1 MKKISRKDL
10 AKMSSR
16 EVLAAAREPYGR
28 LIGYLRPYK
37 ARFALG
43 IFFGLLAGATNGG
56 LVFVTRHVGNE
67 VLSQRSAGPGPGAG
81 GLKFPVVPDWVPLV
95 PARYKTPAPITP
107 PAGQVAVPTPAPA
120 PAPAG
125 AATPVAGAPT
135 AATPPAPAAPA
146 ASALV
151 DSAAIVESDPAAE
164 WLRASLNKTGSEG
177 ATEMAKIPQET
188 PLRKVMWVCALIP
201 MLMMVRGLF
210 GYLNAY
216 CMQWVSLQ
224 TLDDIRQEVFEKVLG
239 QSQEFFNKQ
248 KVGDLIQTV
257 FNQTRMAQMALTQ
270 VASDVVK
277 QPVSIIGALV
287 AMLFIDWKF
296 TLFSFT
302 IFPLCILP
310 VLYIGK
316 RIRRE
321 SNKEEEE
328 AGLLMNIMQEAL
340 GGIRVVKAHGREE
353 YESRRFSAANQKML
367 ALMMRWRSA
376 MELTGPLVE
385 STASLGIAAALVYA
399 FWKDMGPGDFLALNG
414 ALVLMY
420 EPAKSLGKLHI
431 LLQKCLAATTKI
443 FELMDRVPGVRDAP
457 EAVCLPPVSG
467 CVQFHGVTFSY
478 DKKKGS
484 AVNDIDL
491 VIPAGSTCALVG
503 QTGSGK
509 STLLALLMRFYDP
522 EQGYLTVDGHDL
534 RRVTQ
539 RSLRDQIALVN
550 QDIFLFH
557 DSIYENIRYGRLNAT
572 REEIEEA
579 ARRAHAHDFIMAHKD
594 GYGRDV
600 GDRGCNLSG
609 GQRQRI
615 SIARAFLR
623 DAPILLLDEA
633 TSALDSETEAQIQN
647 DLDELAKNRTVI
659 AIAHRLST
667 ILRADQIV
675 VLEHGRITDIGT
687 HAELLQR
694 SERYL
699 RVYRMQFESALDA
712 GGTT

>member
-16 EVLAAAREPYGR
+16 EVLTAAREPYGR
-28 LIGYLRPYK
+28 LIRYLRPYR

-67 VLSQRSAGPGPGAG
+67 VLSQRSAGSEAGAASG
-81 GLKFPVVPDWVPLV
+81 GVKTRLTVPEWVPLV
-95 PARYKTPAPITP
+95 PARYKQRPAE
-107 PAGQVAVPTPAPA
+107 AVP
-120 PAPAG
+120 
-125 AATPVAGAPT
+125 AAVPEAV
-135 AATPPAPAAPA
+135 PAAGGRPA
-146 ASALV
+146 E
-151 DSAAIVESDPAAE
+151 DEMAAE
-164 WLRASLNKTGSEG
+164 WLSASLNSSGAEG
-177 ATEMAKIPQET
+177 AVVLSKTSKVAEEPSFRKI
-188 PLRKVMWVCALIP
+188 VWVCALIP

-224 TLDDIRQEVFEKVLG
+224 TLDDIRQEVFQKVLG

-277 QPVSIIGALV
+277 QPVSILGALA
-287 AMLFIDWKF
+287 AMFFIDWKF

-316 RIRRE
+316 KIRRE

-353 YESRRFSAANQKML
+353 YEARRFSRANQKML
-367 ALMMRWRSA
+367 AMMMRWRKA

-399 FWKDMGPGDFLALNG
+399 FWKEMGPGDFLALNA

-443 FELMDRVPGVRDAP
+443 FELMDRVPGVQDAAD
-457 EAVCLPPVSG
+457 AVKLRKVAG
-467 CVQFHGVTFSY
+467 HVRFHGVTFSY
-478 DKKKGS
+478 DKKKGT
-484 AVNDIDL
+484 ALNDIDL

-522 EQGYLTVDGHDL
+522 EKGYLTIDGQDL
-534 RRVTQ
+534 RQVTQ

-557 DSIYENIRYGRLNAT
+557 DSIYENIRYGRLDAT

-579 ARRAHAHDFIMAHKD
+579 ARQAHAHEFIMAHKD
-594 GYGRDV
+594 GYERDV

-623 DAPILLLDEA
+623 NAPILLLDEA
-633 TSALDSETEAQIQN
+633 TSALDSETEAQIQT
-647 DLDELAKNRTVI
+647 DLDELAKDRTVI

-675 VLEHGRITDIGT
+675 VLEHGRITDVGT
-687 HAELLQR
+687 HAELLRR

-699 RVYRMQFESALDA
+699 RVYRMQFESGFEPGVSGRAEA
-712 GGTT
+712 VGGV

>member
-1 MKKISRKDL
+1 MKKISRKEL
-10 AKMSSR
+10 ATMSSR
-16 EVLAAAREPYGR
+16 EVLAAAREPYRR

-37 ARFALG
+37 SRFALG
-43 IFFGLLAGATNGG
+43 ILFGLLAGATNGG

-67 VLSQRSAGPGPGAG
+67 VLSQRAPGTPGPGAAAS
-81 GLKFPVVPDWVPLV
+81 LKLPPVPEWVPFV
-95 PARYKTPAPITP
+95 PARFKQPATPAP
-107 PAGQVAVPTPAPA
+107 
-120 PAPAG
+120 
-125 AATPVAGAPT
+125 
-135 AATPPAPAAPA
+135 TPPAPADTTASTTPA
-146 ASALV
+146 A
-151 DSAAIVESDPAAE
+151 AATTATTATATPATPAPESPAPTLDDPAAE
-164 WLRASLNKTGSEG
+164 WFGASRALTAAEG
-177 ATEMAKIPQET
+177 AAELAKIPQET
-188 PLRKVMWVCALIP
+188 PLRKIIWVCALVP
-201 MLMMVRGLF
+201 ALMLVRGLF

-216 CMQWVSLQ
+216 CMQWVSLR

-248 KVGDLIQTV
+248 KVGDLIQTI

-270 VASDVVK
+270 VASDMIK
-277 QPVSIIGALV
+277 QPVSILGALT
-287 AMLFIDWKF
+287 AMLFIDWRF

-310 VLYIGK
+310 VLAIGK
-316 RIRRE
+316 KIRRE

-328 AGLLMNIMQEAL
+328 AGLLMNIMQEAF

-353 YESRRFSAANQKML
+353 YEAKRFSRANQKML
-367 ALMMRWRSA
+367 ALMMRWRKA

-385 STASLGIAAALVYA
+385 STASIGIAAALVYA
-399 FWKDMGPGDFLALNG
+399 FWKGLGPGDFLALNG
-414 ALVLMY
+414 ALILMY
-420 EPAKSLGKLHI
+420 EPAKALGKLHI

-443 FELMDRVPGVRDAP
+443 FELMDRVPGVQDDPAAIPLRRARGH
-457 EAVCLPPVSG
+457 L
-467 CVQFHGVTFSY
+467 QFHGVTFSY
-478 DKKKGS
+478 DKKKGT

-509 STLLALLMRFYDP
+509 STLLGLLMRFYDP
-522 EQGYLTVDGHDL
+522 EKGYITLDGHDL
-534 RRVTQ
+534 RRLSQ

-557 DSIYENIRYGRLNAT
+557 DTIYENIRYGRLNAT
-572 REEIEEA
+572 TAEIEEA

-594 GYGRDV
+594 GYQRDV
-600 GDRGCNLSG
+600 GDRGGNLSG

-623 DAPILLLDEA
+623 NAPILLLDEA
-633 TSALDSETEAQIQN
+633 TSALDSETEAQIQA

-687 HAELLQR
+687 HAELLRR
-694 SERYL
+694 SERYQ
-699 RVYRMQFESALDA
+699 RVYRMQFESALEPPA
-712 GGTT
+712 AE

>member
-1 MKKISRKDL
+1 
-10 AKMSSR
+10 MSSR
-16 EVLAAAREPYGR
+16 EVLAAAREPYRR
-28 LIGYLRPYK
+28 LVRYLRPYK
-37 ARFALG
+37 SRFALG
-43 IFFGLLAGATNGG
+43 ILFGLLAGATNGG

-67 VLSQRSAGPGPGAG
+67 VLSQRAPEAPAPAAAS
-81 GLKFPVVPDWVPLV
+81 GLKLPPVPEWVPFV
-95 PARYKTPAPITP
+95 PARYK
-107 PAGQVAVPTPAPA
+107 Q
-120 PAPAG
+120 
-125 AATPVAGAPT
+125 AATPASATARPAGDA
-135 AATPPAPAAPA
+135 APAAPEPA
-146 ASALV
+146 MEAPAVPASSAEPASAATPAL
-151 DSAAIVESDPAAE
+151 EDPAAQ
-164 WLRASLNKTGSEG
+164 WFGASRSLTAAE
-177 ATEMAKIPQET
+177 AAAELARIPQEA
-188 PLRKVMWVCALIP
+188 PLRKIVWVCALIP
-201 MLMMVRGLF
+201 ALMLVRGLF

-216 CMQWVSLQ
+216 CMQWVSLR

-239 QSQEFFNKQ
+239 QSQEFYNKQ
-248 KVGDLIQTV
+248 KVGDLIQTI

-270 VASDVVK
+270 VASDMIK
-277 QPVSIIGALV
+277 QPVSILGALT

-310 VLYIGK
+310 VLAIGK
-316 RIRRE
+316 KIRRE

-328 AGLLMNIMQEAL
+328 AGRLMNIMQEAF

-353 YESRRFSAANQKML
+353 YEARRFSRANQKML
-367 ALMMRWRSA
+367 ALMMRWRKA

-385 STASLGIAAALVYA
+385 ATASVGIAAALVYA
-399 FWKDMGPGDFLALNG
+399 FWKGLGPGDFLALNG

-420 EPAKSLGKLHI
+420 EPAKALGKLHI

-443 FELMDRVPGVRDAP
+443 FELMDRVPGVQDDP
-457 EAVCLPPVSG
+457 EATRLRKSRG
-467 CVQFHGVTFSY
+467 QLQFHGVTFSY
-478 DKKKGS
+478 DKKKGT

-522 EQGYLTVDGHDL
+522 EKGYITLDGHDL
-534 RRVTQ
+534 RRITQ

-557 DSIYENIRYGRLNAT
+557 DTIYENIRYGRLDAT
-572 REEIEEA
+572 AAEIEEA
-579 ARRAHAHDFIMAHKD
+579 ARRAHAHEFIMAHQD
-594 GYGRDV
+594 GYQRDV
-600 GDRGCNLSG
+600 GDRGTNLSG

-623 DAPILLLDEA
+623 NAPILLLDEA
-633 TSALDSETEAQIQN
+633 TSALDSETEAQIQA

-694 SERYL
+694 SERYQ
-699 RVYRMQFESALDA
+699 RVYRMQFESALEPSPAA
-712 GGTT
+712 GHFS

>member
-1 MKKISRKDL
+1 
-10 AKMSSR
+10 MSSR
-16 EVLAAAREPYGR
+16 EVLAAAREPYRR
-28 LIGYLRPYK
+28 LATYLRPYK
-37 ARFALG
+37 SRFALG
-43 IFFGLLAGATNGG
+43 ILFGLLAGATNGG

-67 VLSQRSAGPGPGAG
+67 VLSQRATDTVGPAAPG
-81 GLKFPVVPDWVPLV
+81 GLQLPPLPEWVPFV
-95 PARYKTPAPITP
+95 PARFKQP
-107 PAGQVAVPTPAPA
+107 
-120 PAPAG
+120 
-125 AATPVAGAPT
+125 
-135 AATPPAPAAPA
+135 ATPPAPPASEAAAAAPA
-146 ASALV
+146 GDGTQPAAAPATASPLPPA
-151 DSAAIVESDPAAE
+151 DATAGAAAGPSPADDPAAE
-164 WLRASLNKTGSEG
+164 WFSASRTLTAAEG
-177 ATEMAKIPQET
+177 ASELAKIPQET
-188 PLRKVMWVCALIP
+188 PLRKIVWVCALIP
-201 MLMMVRGLF
+201 ALMLVRGLF

-216 CMQWVSLQ
+216 CMQWVSLR

-248 KVGDLIQTV
+248 KVGDLIQTI

-270 VASDVVK
+270 VASDMIK
-277 QPVSIIGALV
+277 QPVAILGALT
-287 AMLFIDWKF
+287 AMLFIDWRF

-316 RIRRE
+316 KIRRE

-328 AGLLMNIMQEAL
+328 AGQLMSIMQEAL

-353 YESRRFSAANQKML
+353 YEAKRFSRANQKML
-367 ALMMRWRSA
+367 ALMMRWRKA

-385 STASLGIAAALVYA
+385 STASIGIAAALVYA
-399 FWKDMGPGDFLALNG
+399 FWKGLGPGDFLALNG

-420 EPAKSLGKLHI
+420 EPAKALGKLHI

-443 FELMDRVPGVRDAP
+443 FELMDRVPGVQDDSAAAKLRKAK
-457 EAVCLPPVSG
+457 G
-467 CVQFHGVTFSY
+467 HVQFHGVTFSY

-522 EQGYLTVDGHDL
+522 EKGYITIDGQDL

-557 DSIYENIRYGRLNAT
+557 DTIYENIRYGRLDAT
-572 REEIEEA
+572 QAEIEEA

-594 GYGRDV
+594 GYQRDV
-600 GDRGCNLSG
+600 GDRGGNLSG

-623 DAPILLLDEA
+623 NAPILLLDEA
-633 TSALDSETEAQIQN
+633 TSALDSETEAQIQA

-694 SERYL
+694 SERYQ
-699 RVYRMQFESALDA
+699 RVYRMQFETALEPPA
-712 GGTT
+712 PE

>member
-10 AKMSSR
+10 ATMSSR

-28 LIGYLRPYK
+28 LITYLRPYK

-67 VLSQRSAGPGPGAG
+67 VLSQRSPDQAGPAG
-81 GLKFPVVPDWVPLV
+81 GQGLKLPPLPSWVPLM
-95 PARYKTPAPITP
+95 PAHYK
-107 PAGQVAVPTPAPA
+107 QLAPA
-120 PAPAG
+120 PAAASGTPA
-125 AATPVAGAPT
+125 VGAPATDT
-135 AATPPAPAAPA
+135 AGPPAAGLDPASPAAAVPPVGEA
-146 ASALV
+146 
-151 DSAAIVESDPAAE
+151 DPAAE
-164 WLRASLNKTGSEG
+164 WLSATLNKTGAEG
-177 ATEMAKIPQET
+177 ATEMAKIPRET
-188 PLRKVMWVCALIP
+188 PLRKIVWICALIP
-201 MLMMVRGLF
+201 GLMMLRGLF

-270 VASDVVK
+270 VASDVIK
-277 QPVSIIGALV
+277 QPVSILGALT

-316 RIRRE
+316 KIRRE

-328 AGLLMNIMQEAL
+328 AGQLMNIMQEAL

-353 YESRRFSAANQKML
+353 YEAKRFSRANQKML
-367 ALMMRWRSA
+367 ALMMRWRKA

-414 ALVLMY
+414 ALILMY

-443 FELMDRVPGVRDAP
+443 FELMDRIPSVKDAP
-457 EAVCLPPVSG
+457 DAAKLKKVKG
-467 CVQFHGVTFSY
+467 HVQFHGVTFSY
-478 DKKKGS
+478 DKKKGT
-484 AVNDIDL
+484 ALNDIDL

-509 STLLALLMRFYDP
+509 STMLGLLMRFYDP
-522 EQGYLTVDGHDL
+522 EKGYLTIDGQDL

-572 REEIEEA
+572 QEEIEEA
-579 ARRAHAHDFIMAHKD
+579 ARRAHAHDFIVAHKD
-594 GYGRDV
+594 GYQRDV

-623 DAPILLLDEA
+623 NAPILLLDEA
-633 TSALDSETEAQIQN
+633 TSSLDSETEAQIQT

-699 RVYRMQFESALDA
+699 RVYRMQFESALESEPAVPAVPA
-712 GGTT
+712 G

>member
-1 MKKISRKDL
+1 
-10 AKMSSR
+10 MSSR
-16 EVLAAAREPYGR
+16 EVLAAAREPYRR
-28 LIGYLRPYK
+28 LVRYLRPYK
-37 ARFALG
+37 SRFALG
-43 IFFGLLAGATNGG
+43 ILFGLLAGATNGG

-67 VLSQRSAGPGPGAG
+67 VLSQRAPEATGRAAAS
-81 GLKFPVVPDWVPLV
+81 GLKLPPVPEWVPFV
-95 PARYKTPAPITP
+95 PSRYK
-107 PAGQVAVPTPAPA
+107 Q
-120 PAPAG
+120 
-125 AATPVAGAPT
+125 AATPASATARPAGDA
-135 AATPPAPAAPA
+135 APAAPEPA
-146 ASALV
+146 TEAPVMPASSAEPASAATPAL
-151 DSAAIVESDPAAE
+151 EDPAAQ
-164 WLRASLNKTGSEG
+164 WFGASRSLTAAE
-177 ATEMAKIPQET
+177 AAAELARIPQEA
-188 PLRKVMWVCALIP
+188 PLRKIVWVCALIP
-201 MLMMVRGLF
+201 ALMLVRGLF

-216 CMQWVSLQ
+216 CMQWVSLR

-239 QSQEFFNKQ
+239 QSQEFYNKQ
-248 KVGDLIQTV
+248 KVGDLIQTI

-270 VASDVVK
+270 VASDMIK
-277 QPVSIIGALV
+277 QPVSILGALT

-310 VLYIGK
+310 VLAIGK
-316 RIRRE
+316 KIRRE

-328 AGLLMNIMQEAL
+328 AGRLMNIMQEAF

-353 YESRRFSAANQKML
+353 YEARRFSRANQKML
-367 ALMMRWRSA
+367 ALMMRWRKA

-385 STASLGIAAALVYA
+385 ATASVGIAAALVYA
-399 FWKDMGPGDFLALNG
+399 FWKGLGPGDFLALNG

-420 EPAKSLGKLHI
+420 EPAKALGKLHI

-443 FELMDRVPGVRDAP
+443 FELMDRVPGVQDDP
-457 EAVCLPPVSG
+457 EATRLRKSRG
-467 CVQFHGVTFSY
+467 QLQFHGVTFSY
-478 DKKKGS
+478 DKKKGT

-522 EQGYLTVDGHDL
+522 EKGYITLDGHDL
-534 RRVTQ
+534 RRITQ

-557 DSIYENIRYGRLNAT
+557 DTIYENIRYGRLDAT
-572 REEIEEA
+572 AAEIEEA
-579 ARRAHAHDFIMAHKD
+579 ARRAHAHDFIMAHQD
-594 GYGRDV
+594 GYQRDV
-600 GDRGCNLSG
+600 GDRGTNLSG

-623 DAPILLLDEA
+623 NAPILLLDEA
-633 TSALDSETEAQIQN
+633 TSALDSETEAQIQA

-694 SERYL
+694 SERYQ
-699 RVYRMQFESALDA
+699 RVYRMQFESALEPSPAA
-712 GGTT
+712 GHFS

>member
-16 EVLAAAREPYGR
+16 EVLAAAREPYRR
-28 LIGYLRPYK
+28 LIGYLRPYRS
-37 ARFALG
+37 RFALG

-67 VLSQRSAGPGPGAG
+67 VLSQRSQTASPTASAPGGQQPFT
-81 GLKFPVVPDWVPLV
+81 LPDWVPFVSRDKADQTDQTDQTDPPDLSE
-95 PARYKTPAPITP
+95 PPAP
-107 PAGQVAVPTPAPA
+107 PTPAP
-120 PAPAG
+120 
-125 AATPVAGAPT
+125 
-135 AATPPAPAAPA
+135 PPP
-146 ASALV
+146 
-151 DSAAIVESDPAAE
+151 
-164 WLRASLNKTGSEG
+164 
-177 ATEMAKIPQET
+177 
-188 PLRKVMWVCALIP
+188 PLRKVVWVCALIP
-201 MLMMVRGLF
+201 ALMLVRGLF

-216 CMQWVSLQ
+216 CMQWVSLR
-224 TLDDIRQEVFEKVLG
+224 TLDDIRQEVFAKVLG
-239 QSQEFFNKQ
+239 QSQEFFSKQ

-270 VASDVVK
+270 VAGDVVK
-277 QPVSIIGALV
+277 QPVAILGALT

-316 RIRRE
+316 KIRRE
-321 SNKEEEE
+321 SNKEETE
-328 AGLLMNIMQEAL
+328 AGQLMGIMQEAL

-353 YESRRFSAANQKML
+353 YEAKRFSRANQKML
-367 ALMMRWRSA
+367 ALMMKWRKA

-399 FWKDMGPGDFLALNG
+399 FWKGLGPGDFLALNG
-414 ALVLMY
+414 ALILMY
-420 EPAKSLGKLHI
+420 EPAKALGKLHI

-443 FELMDRVPGVRDAP
+443 FELMDRVPGVQDAP
-457 EAVCLPPVSG
+457 EAARLKKIAG
-467 CVQFHGVTFSY
+467 HVQFHGVTFSY
-478 DKKKGS
+478 DKKKGA
-484 AVNDIDL
+484 AVHDIDL

-509 STLLALLMRFYDP
+509 STLLTLLMRFYDP
-522 EQGYLTVDGHDL
+522 DKGYITIDGHDL

-557 DSIYENIRYGRLNAT
+557 DSIYENIRYGRLDAT
-572 REEIEEA
+572 QEEIEAA
-579 ARRAHAHDFIMAHKD
+579 ARRAHAHEFITAHKD
-594 GYGRDV
+594 GYARDV
-600 GDRGCNLSG
+600 GDRGGNLSG

-623 DAPILLLDEA
+623 NAPILLLDEA
-633 TSALDSETEAQIQN
+633 TSALDSETEAQIQA
-647 DLDELAKNRTVI
+647 DLDELARNRTVI

-687 HAELLQR
+687 HAELLRR
-694 SERYL
+694 SERYQ
-699 RVYRMQFESALDA
+699 RVYRMQFEGALEPE
-712 GGTT
+712 TTVQSP

>member
-1 MKKISRKDL
+1 MKKISRKEL
-10 AKMSSR
+10 ATMSSR
-16 EVLAAAREPYGR
+16 QVLAAAREPYRR
-28 LIGYLRPYK
+28 LIGYLRPYRS
-37 ARFALG
+37 RFALG

-67 VLSQRSAGPGPGAG
+67 VLSQRSQSANATAPG
-81 GLKFPVVPDWVPLV
+81 GLNLPPIPEWVPFV
-95 PARYKTPAPITP
+95 PAKYRKKDLASDAPD
-107 PAGQVAVPTPAPA
+107 
-120 PAPAG
+120 
-125 AATPVAGAPT
+125 
-135 AATPPAPAAPA
+135 
-146 ASALV
+146 ASDASDQSDASEAS
-151 DSAAIVESDPAAE
+151 DSSDPSDTTNDPAAE
-164 WLRASLNKTGSEG
+164 WFHAARGLSPAEG
-177 ATEMAKIPQET
+177 AAELAHAPASAALSESAPSNQT
-188 PLRKVMWVCALIP
+188 PLRKVLWICGLIP
-201 MLMMVRGLF
+201 ALMLVRGLF

-216 CMQWVSLQ
+216 CMQWVSLR
-224 TLDDIRQEVFEKVLG
+224 TLDDIRQEVFSKVLG

-248 KVGDLIQTV
+248 KVGDLIQTI

-277 QPVSIIGALV
+277 QPVAILGALT

-316 RIRRE
+316 KIRRE

-328 AGLLMNIMQEAL
+328 AGQLMNIMQEAL

-353 YESRRFSAANQKML
+353 HEVKRFARANQKML
-367 ALMMRWRSA
+367 ALMMRWRKA

-385 STASLGIAAALVYA
+385 ATASLGIAAALVYA
-399 FWKDMGPGDFLALNG
+399 FWKGMGPGDFLALNG
-414 ALVLMY
+414 ALILMY
-420 EPAKSLGKLHI
+420 EPAKALGKLHI

-443 FELMDRVPGVRDAP
+443 FELMDRVPGVLDAP
-457 EAVCLPPVSG
+457 SAVNLRKARG
-467 CVQFHGVTFSY
+467 HVQFHGVTFSY
-478 DKKKGS
+478 DKKKGT
-484 AVNDIDL
+484 AVHDIDL

-522 EQGYLTVDGHDL
+522 DKGYITIDGHDL
-534 RRVTQ
+534 RRITQ
-539 RSLRDQIALVN
+539 RSLRDHIALVN

-557 DSIYENIRYGRLNAT
+557 DSIYENIRYGRLGAT
-572 REEIEEA
+572 QEEIEAA

-594 GYGRDV
+594 GYQRDV
-600 GDRGCNLSG
+600 GDRGGNLSG

-623 DAPILLLDEA
+623 NAPILLLDEA
-633 TSALDSETEAQIQN
+633 TSALDSETEAQIQT

-667 ILRADQIV
+667 ILRAHQIV

-694 SERYL
+694 SERYQ
-699 RVYRMQFESALDA
+699 RVYRMQFESALEPETA
-712 GGTT
+712 G

>member
-1 MKKISRKDL
+1 
-10 AKMSSR
+10 MSSR
-16 EVLAAAREPYGR
+16 EVLAAAREPYRR
-28 LIGYLRPYK
+28 LVRYLRPYK
-37 ARFALG
+37 SRFALG
-43 IFFGLLAGATNGG
+43 ILFGLLAGATNGG

-67 VLSQRSAGPGPGAG
+67 VLSQR
-81 GLKFPVVPDWVPLV
+81 
-95 PARYKTPAPITP
+95 APE
-107 PAGQVAVPTPAPA
+107 APA
-120 PAPAG
+120 PAAASGLKLPPVPEWVPFVPSRYKQ
-125 AATPVAGAPT
+125 AATPASATARPAGDA
-135 AATPPAPAAPA
+135 APAAPA
-146 ASALV
+146 APEPAMEAPAVPASSAEPA
-151 DSAAIVESDPAAE
+151 SAATPALEDPAAQ
-164 WLRASLNKTGSEG
+164 WFGASRSLTAAE
-177 ATEMAKIPQET
+177 AAAELARIPQEA
-188 PLRKVMWVCALIP
+188 PLRKIVWVCALIP
-201 MLMMVRGLF
+201 ALMLVRGLF

-216 CMQWVSLQ
+216 CMQWVSLR
-224 TLDDIRQEVFEKVLG
+224 TLDDIRQEVFEKVLA
-239 QSQEFFNKQ
+239 QSQEFYNKQ
-248 KVGDLIQTV
+248 KVGDLIQTI

-270 VASDVVK
+270 VASDMIK
-277 QPVSIIGALV
+277 QPVSILGALT

-310 VLYIGK
+310 VLAIGK
-316 RIRRE
+316 KIRRE

-328 AGLLMNIMQEAL
+328 AGRLMNIMQEAF

-353 YESRRFSAANQKML
+353 YEARRFSRANQKML
-367 ALMMRWRSA
+367 ALMMRWRKA

-385 STASLGIAAALVYA
+385 ATASVGIAAALVYA
-399 FWKDMGPGDFLALNG
+399 FWKGLGPGDFLALNG

-420 EPAKSLGKLHI
+420 EPAKALGKLHI

-443 FELMDRVPGVRDAP
+443 FELMDRVPGVQDDP
-457 EAVCLPPVSG
+457 EATRLRKSRG
-467 CVQFHGVTFSY
+467 QLQFHGVTFSY
-478 DKKKGS
+478 DKKKGT

-522 EQGYLTVDGHDL
+522 EKGYITLDGHDL
-534 RRVTQ
+534 RRITQ

-557 DSIYENIRYGRLNAT
+557 DTIYENIRYGRLDAT
-572 REEIEEA
+572 AAEIEEA
-579 ARRAHAHDFIMAHKD
+579 ARRAHAHDFIMAHQD
-594 GYGRDV
+594 GYQRDV
-600 GDRGCNLSG
+600 GDRGTNLSG

-623 DAPILLLDEA
+623 NAPILLLDEA
-633 TSALDSETEAQIQN
+633 TSALDSETEAQIQA

-694 SERYL
+694 SERYQ
-699 RVYRMQFESALDA
+699 RVYRMQFESALEPSPAA
-712 GGTT
+712 GHFS

>member
-10 AKMSSR
+10 ATMSSR

-28 LIGYLRPYK
+28 LITYLRPYK

-67 VLSQRSAGPGPGAG
+67 VLSQRSTTAAPPSGSG
-81 GLKFPVVPDWVPLV
+81 GVKLPPLPEWVPFIPAKFKQPAAPATPLPAVVPAVSD
-95 PARYKTPAPITP
+95 PAA
-107 PAGQVAVPTPAPA
+107 AAA
-120 PAPAG
+120 APAG
-125 AATPVAGAPT
+125 AAPGEAASAPVPAAVPPTPVASPEG
-135 AATPPAPAAPA
+135 
-146 ASALV
+146 
-151 DSAAIVESDPAAE
+151 DPAAE
-164 WLRASLNKTGSEG
+164 WFSAARSKTAAEG
-177 ATEMAKIPQET
+177 AAELAKIPQEA
-188 PLRKVMWVCALIP
+188 PLRKIIWVCALIP
-201 MLMMVRGLF
+201 SLMLVRGLF

-216 CMQWVSLQ
+216 CMQWVSLR

-248 KVGDLIQTV
+248 KVGDLIQTI

-270 VASDVVK
+270 VASDMVK
-277 QPVSIIGALV
+277 QPVSILGALT

-316 RIRRE
+316 KIRRE

-328 AGLLMNIMQEAL
+328 AGQLMNIMQEAL

-353 YESRRFSAANQKML
+353 YEAKRFSRANQNML
-367 ALMMRWRSA
+367 ALMMRWRKA

-399 FWKDMGPGDFLALNG
+399 FWKNLGPGDFLALNG
-414 ALVLMY
+414 ALILMY

-443 FELMDRVPGVRDAP
+443 FELMDRMPGVQDAP
-457 EAVCLPPVSG
+457 DAVKLKKAKG
-467 CVQFHGVTFSY
+467 HVQFHGVTFSY
-478 DKKKGS
+478 DKKKGT
-484 AVNDIDL
+484 ALNDIDL

-509 STLLALLMRFYDP
+509 STMLALLMRFYDP
-522 EQGYLTVDGHDL
+522 EKGYLTIDGHDL
-534 RRVTQ
+534 RRVSQ

-557 DSIYENIRYGRLNAT
+557 DTIYENIRYGRLDAT
-572 REEIEEA
+572 QEEIEEA
-579 ARRAHAHDFIMAHKD
+579 ARRAHAHDFIVAHKD
-594 GYGRDV
+594 GYQRDI

-623 DAPILLLDEA
+623 NAPILLLDEA
-633 TSALDSETEAQIQN
+633 TSALDSETEAQIQT

-699 RVYRMQFESALDA
+699 RVYRMQFESAFESEPVVPA
-712 GGTT
+712 G